1 MKYNIIGI
9 DKKDDKILITAEVS
23 LVEFCETV
31 DIDMNIVAGIAVA
44 EIPVNIARAEK
55 LGVELTPKEVVL

>member
-23 LVEFCETV
+23 LEEFCKTV
-31 DIDMNIVAGIAVA
+31 DIDMNI
-44 EIPVNIARAEK
+44 R
-55 LGVELTPKEVVL
+55 ELRQITSGQVYPYSIIFI